1 MMNSIKEKK
10 KILIVDDEPDVVAYI
25 KILLEDQDI
34 ETLVASNGAE
44 GYELV
49 LTEKPDLITLDITM
63 PVESGIRMYRDLR
76 ENEATASIPV
86 IIVTGIDENF
96 KHFIESRKNLVP
108 PDGYFEKP
116 IDKSEFISRINKLLI
131 MSG

>member
-1 MMNSIKEKK
+1 MSSLNKK

-25 KILLEDQDI
+25 KILLEDQDLDTI
-34 ETLVASNGAE
+34 VASNGAD
-44 GYELV
+44 GYKLV
-49 LTEKPDLITLDITM
+49 LSDKPDLITLDITM
-63 PVESGIRMYRDLR
+63 PIESGVMMYRDLR

-96 KHFIESRKNLVP
+96 KHFIKSRKNLVP

-116 IDKSEFISRINKLLI
+116 IDKGEFISRVNELL
-131 MSG
+131 MTAS